1 MNQPSA
7 LIILVISPKGGNS
20 RLVHTDTA
28 LDDSSA
34 HESLC
39 IWLLPQ
45 PDNRHC
51 IKTHNFRTNS
61 PLWMG
66 LDRLAPLAAT
76 IAALAVATTM
86 QL

>member
-61 PLWMG
+61 PLWMELG
-66 LDRLAPLAAT
+66 RLGPVAR
-76 IAALAVATTM
+76 ATTAPVVVID
-86 QL
+86 